1 MKKILLI
8 CLSIFCLSCRHN
20 ATIAPEIPIT
30 PIFLDSIQVNYVI
43 HIKSVDTTK
52 VTNLVNGLGYA
63 YTINGVWHRVVKYRY
78 DGSFLPVYKGK
89 MIRGQFYIPPDL
101 TNVNFQSNLFL
112 LSTTTGDTL
121 INPHNVATI
130 QVWSNN
136 VLVVDKRP
144 SGFDSTVW
152 NYGRYDI
159 SSLTT
164 LSY

>member
-152 NYGRYDI
+152 NY
-159 SSLTT
+159 
-164 LSY
+164 